1 MSESAPD
8 RIYTL
13 VAELSYRCPL
23 RCPYCSNPLD
33 YNERRDE
40 LATADWLSVLDQAAA
55 LGALQVTLTGGE
67 PLLRRDLE
75 PIVERAH
82 ALDLY
87 SSLITSGVPLERGR
101 LEELKRLGLN
111 AVQLSL
117 QDPREANSNRI
128 AGTDCY
134 AQKLEVARWIKELG
148 FPLTLNVVLHRENI
162 DQVAEIIAL
171 AERLGADR
179 LELANTQYLGWA
191 LVNRAALLPSS
202 EQLEAARAVAREAK
216 ARLKGKMELLF
227 VLPDYYS
234 DRPKTCMGG
243 WGQRYLLVTPQG
255 QALPCHL
262 AHTLPGLVFENV
274 KDRPLAEIWQDSPAF
289 QAFRG
294 VGWMPEPCKS
304 CDRREQDLG
313 GCRCQAFALTGDAS
327 ATDPT
332 CALSPQHGLIEA
344 ARLGAKR
351 GPGELVELRYRGG
364 RRAS

>member
-1 MSESAPD
+1 MSDAAPE

-40 LATADWLSVLDQAAA
+40 LSTGEWLSVLDQAAA
-55 LGALQVTLTGGE
+55 LGALQVTFTGGE

-75 PIVERAH
+75 ELVRRAA

-87 SSLITSGVPLERGR
+87 SSLITSGVPLERDR
-101 LEELKRLGLN
+101 LGELKRLGLN

-117 QDPREANSNRI
+117 QDPRESNSNRI

-134 AQKLEVARWIKELG
+134 AQKLEVAAWIKELG
-148 FPLTLNVVLHRENI
+148 FPLTLNVVLHRENL
-162 DQVAEIIAL
+162 DHVGDIIAL
-171 AERLGADR
+171 AERLSADR

-191 LVNRAALLPSS
+191 LVNRAALLPSR
-202 EQLEAARAVAREAK
+202 EQLEAARSVAREAK
-216 ARLKGKMELLF
+216 ARLQGKMEILF

-255 QALPCHL
+255 RAQPCHL

-274 KDRPLAEIWQDSPAF
+274 KERPLAEIWQSAAF

-294 VGWMPEPCKS
+294 QAWMPEPCAS
-304 CDRREQDLG
+304 CERREQDRG
-313 GCRCQAFALTGDAS
+313 GCRCQAFALTGDAA
-327 ATDPT
+327 ATDPA
-332 CALSPQHGLIEA
+332 CALSPHHGLVQT

-351 GPGELVELRYRGG
+351 LGADLVELRYRGG
-364 RRAS
+364 KRAS